1 MKFIINTIIIILVL
15 LIGPLFSQTP
25 VLQFSSTTV
34 SAGQGPRAVVLIDLD
49 RDGNRDLAVSNLFGS
64 TISLIFGDGN
74 GNFTLQ
80 GSIATIHK
88 APHAIAAGDF
98 NEDGIR
104 DVVTANR
111 DSNSVALFLGDG
123 LGGLLPPTFFT
134 VGNGPRWIAV
144 QDFNDDSHSDL
155 AVTIRDDDNITI
167 MLGDGSGNF
176 IIAGTYYT
184 GDGPVPVAAADFNND
199 GFIDLAVGNDLANT
213 LTILNGDGTGGFTLG
228 STTEVGVS
236 PKNIA
241 LGDLNQDGISDL
253 AVACL
258 LGETVSMLFADGEGG
273 FTDSSYQVGGGPFA
287 VIIED
292 FDGDGKKDIALADG
306 INDYVAILLNT
317 GMGNFAEAQTFPA
330 GLAPHDMISGDFN
343 ADGRPDLAVV
353 NTGDNSVTILLN
365 ETPPQ
370 ESIHVV
376 SVIQELYENYY
387 PDPIISIVNQPL
399 RLLVTSDRVEHV
411 NRLKILPWIQS
422 TDIVRVGQ
430 ILTVEFIPDSIG
442 TFQIQNLGHGFTGD
456 IIIVEDSAAVDAR
469 YIELGEQGAS
479 LIHSNALTQ
488 IFPSTI
494 RVLEDIPLTIHNISL
509 DDTHWVSILP
519 WVIPPSPKNT
529 GNVVPRNVTSFQFT
543 PDNTGSYVIQHT
555 VHGFSGTLIVDKP
568 IITGVATP
576 QAVPEEYTLFQNY
589 PNPFNPSTII
599 NYALPEKGNVELIV
613 YDVLGN
619 EIVTLVNEEKSAGTY
634 DVEFNATGLPS
645 GIYFYKL
652 QAGNFVETKKMI
664 LIK

>member
-1 MKFIINTIIIILVL
+1 MLFIV
-15 LIGPLFSQTP
+15 PLFSQTP
-25 VLQFSSTTV
+25 VLQFSSTSV
-34 SAGQGPRAVVLIDLD
+34 PAGEGPRAIVLIDLD

-80 GSIATIHK
+80 DSIATIHK
-88 APHAIAAGDF
+88 APHAIASGDF

-104 DVVTANR
+104 DVVTANK
-111 DSNSVALFLGDG
+111 DSSSVALFLGDG
-123 LGGLLPPTFFT
+123 FGGLLPPTFFT

-144 QDFNDDSHSDL
+144 QDFNDDKHSDL
-155 AVTIRDDDNITI
+155 AVTNRDDDNITI
-167 MLGDGSGNF
+167 LLGDGSGNF
-176 IIAGTYYT
+176 VIAGTYYT

-199 GFIDLAVGNDLANT
+199 GFIDLAVGNDLADT
-213 LTILNGDGTGGFTLG
+213 LTILNGDGKGGFTLG
-228 STTEVGVS
+228 STTGVGTS

-253 AVACL
+253 AVACV
-258 LGETVSMLFADGEGG
+258 LGETVTVLFADGKGA
-273 FTDSSYQVGGGPFA
+273 FITSSYQIDGGGPFA

-292 FDGDGKKDIALADG
+292 FDGDGKKDLALADG
-306 INDYVAILLNT
+306 IKDEVAILLNT

-343 ADGRPDLAVV
+343 SDGRPDLAVV
-353 NTGDNSVTILLN
+353 NTGDSSVTILLN

-370 ESIHVV
+370 ESIRVV

-411 NRLKILPWIQS
+411 NRLQIIPWIQS

-430 ILTVEFIPDSIG
+430 ILTVEFTPDSIG
-442 TFQIQNLGHGFTGD
+442 TFKIRNLGHQFTGD
-456 IIIVEDSAAVDAR
+456 IIIVEDSAAVDAK

-488 IFPSTI
+488 IFPSTT

-509 DDTHWVSILP
+509 DDEHWISILP
-519 WVIPPSPKNT
+519 WVIAPPTDTT
-529 GNVVPRNVTSFQFT
+529 GNVLPRNVTAFQFT
-543 PDNTGSYVIQHT
+543 PDNTGSFVIQHT

-568 IITGVATP
+568 IITGVSTP
-576 QAVPEEYTLFQNY
+576 QAVPKEYILFQNY
-589 PNPFNPSTII
+589 PNPFNPSTSIEFSVPV
-599 NYALPEKGNVELIV
+599 NSN
-613 YDVLGN
+613 
-619 EIVTLVNEEKSAGTY
+619 VTLIIYNLLGQVVTTIVNKEISGGNYSVIWNGTDKNGFQVSSGVY
-634 DVEFNATGLPS
+634 IYKMKASGTNGGEFQE
-645 GIYFYKL
+645 IR
-652 QAGNFVETKKMI
+652 KMI
-664 LIK
+664 LLK

>member
-15 LIGPLFSQTP
+15 LIGLLFPQTP
-25 VLQFSSTTV
+25 VLQFSSTSV
-34 SAGQGPRAVVLIDLD
+34 PAGEGPRAVVLIDLD

-144 QDFNDDSHSDL
+144 HDFNDDTHSDL
-155 AVTIRDDDNITI
+155 AVTNRDDDNITI
-167 MLGDGSGNF
+167 LLGDGSGNF
-176 IIAGTYYT
+176 VIAGTYYT

-199 GFIDLAVGNDLANT
+199 GFIDLAVGNDLADT
-213 LTILNGDGTGGFTLG
+213 LTILIGDGAGGFTLG
-228 STTEVGVS
+228 STTEVGNS

-253 AVACL
+253 AVACV
-258 LGETVSMLFADGEGG
+258 LGETVTVLFADGEGG
-273 FTDSSYQVGGGPFA
+273 FTDISYQIDGGPFA
-287 VIIED
+287 VVIED
-292 FDGDGKKDIALADG
+292 FDGDGKKDLALADG
-306 INDYVAILLNT
+306 INDNVAILLNT

-330 GLAPHDMISGDFN
+330 GLAPHDMVSGDFN
-343 ADGRPDLAVV
+343 ADGRLDLAVV

-370 ESIHVV
+370 ESIRVV
-376 SVIQELYENYY
+376 SVIQELYSNFY
-387 PDPIISIVNQPL
+387 PDPIISIVDQPL
-399 RLLVTSDRVEHV
+399 RLLVTSDREEHI
-411 NRLKILPWIQS
+411 NRLQILPWIQS
-422 TDIVRVGQ
+422 TDLVRVGE
-430 ILTVEFIPDSIG
+430 ILTVEFTPDTLG
-442 TFQIQNLGHGFTGD
+442 TFQIRNIGHGFTGD
-456 IIIVEDSAAVDAR
+456 IIIVEDSAAVDAK

-494 RVLEDIPLTIHNISL
+494 RVLEDFLLTIHNISL

-519 WVIPPSPKNT
+519 WVIAPQPNKT
-529 GNVVPRNVTSFQFT
+529 GNVVPRDVTAFQFT
-543 PDNTGSYVIQHT
+543 PDVTGSYIIQHT
-555 VHGFSGTLIVDKP
+555 VHGFGGTLIVDKP
-568 IITGVATP
+568 IISGAATP
-576 QAVPEEYTLFQNY
+576 QAVPEGYTLFQNY
-589 PNPFNPSTII
+589 PNPFNPTTKIRFYIPQLSFVT
-599 NYALPEKGNVELIV
+599 LKV

-619 EIVTLVNEEKSAGTY
+619 EIATFVNEEKPTGY
-634 DVEFNATGLPS
+634 YEVEFNSKNLVS

-652 QAGNFVETKKMI
+652 ESETFIEAKKMV
-664 LIK
+664 LLK